1 MGAPSCLIQM
11 SNNILLIGS
20 EGFLGKNIKKIIKD
34 SDSINF
40 FEILN
45 SKDLNILNYD
55 DLLSFLNDNK
65 IKGVINCA
73 AFVGGISYGYKYQ
86 ADLLSINSQMAINL
100 YKASHKSNVS
110 MLVNPI
116 SNCAYPEKYTDYKE
130 NKFWDGKIHDSVF
143 NYGLSKRVYVAMGEA
158 YFQQYNFSSSN
169 IVLSNMYGPLDHFQI
184 ERSHALGALILK
196 IYNAKKNNLE
206 YVEVWGTGTPIRE
219 WLYVEDGAKSLI
231 KALDLSDG
239 HHFFN
244 VGCGIG
250 HSVID
255 IAKKIAKEF
264 DWNGEFKLDK
274 SKPDG
279 VLEKK
284 VDPNLGKKVLNW
296 SPEVSIDDGI
306 KLTIEWFKENE
317 KNII

>member
-1 MGAPSCLIQM
+1 M

-34 SDSINF
+34 SDDLNF

-116 SNCAYPEKYTDYKE
+116 SNCAYPEKYTDYE
-130 NKFWDGKIHDSVF
+130 ESKFWDGKIHDSVF

-284 VDPNLGKKVLNW
+284 VDPNLGKKILNW

-306 KLTIEWFKENE
+306 KLTIEWFIENE
-317 KNII
+317 KNIT

>member
-1 MGAPSCLIQM
+1 M

>member
-1 MGAPSCLIQM
+1 MGTPSYLIQM

-34 SDSINF
+34 SDDLNF

-116 SNCAYPEKYTDYKE
+116 SNCAYPEKYTDYE
-130 NKFWDGKIHDSVF
+130 ESKFWDGKIHDSVF

-284 VDPNLGKKVLNW
+284 VDPNLGKKILNW

-306 KLTIEWFKENE
+306 KLTIEWFIENE
-317 KNII
+317 KNIT

>member
-1 MGAPSCLIQM
+1 MGAPSCLVEM

-20 EGFLGKNIKKIIKD
+20 DGFLGKNVKKIFQD
-34 SDSINF
+34 LNNNNF
-40 FEILN
+40 FEIKN
-45 SKDLNILNYD
+45 SEDLNILNYD
-55 DLLSFLNDNK
+55 DLLGCLNDNK
-65 IKGVINCA
+65 IYGVINCA

-100 YKASHKSNVS
+100 YKASHEANIK

-116 SNCAYPEKYTDYKE
+116 SNCAYPEKYADYE
-130 NKFWDGKIHDSVF
+130 ESKFWDGKIHDSVF

-158 YFQQYNFSSSN
+158 YFQQYNLSSSN
-169 IVLSNMYGPLDHFQI
+169 IVLSNMYGPLDHFEI

-196 IYNAKKNNLE
+196 IYNAKKNNLT
-206 YVEVWGTGTPIRE
+206 YIDVWGTGTPIRE

-231 KALDLSDG
+231 KALDLDSG

-244 VGCGIG
+244 VGSGKG
-250 HSVID
+250 YSVID
-255 IAKKIAKEF
+255 IAKKIADEF
-264 DWNGEFKLDK
+264 NWSGDYKLDK

-284 VDPNLGKKVLNW
+284 VDPNLGKKILNW
-296 SPEVSIDDGI
+296 SPEISIDEGI
-306 KLTIEWFKENE
+306 KLTVEWFKENE
-317 KNII
+317 KNIT